1 MGYEIDSILTEVRL
15 PQDKLDKRTEAIS
28 SLLEGSKTTLL
39 KLQSVI
45 GLLTFA
51 CAVVVPGRA
60 FLRCLTDLMVGVR
73 KPHYHIRITG
83 EVKQDLHVWLNFL
96 STYNG
101 KSMFLSEMFL
111 DPEVLH
117 IYTDVAKNVGFAAVF
132 KTHWF
137 WGTWPSWCSEQN
149 ITLLEL
155 MPILLALETWGYK
168 MKNSVV
174 VLYTDNEAL
183 LSVINKQS
191 SKEKLVMVLV
201 RRLVILVHRWKS
213 SEHCIHKQTPGHLH
227 SQSCPQHWPDEG
239 RTSTAKPGIGA
250 EHPSSIQASL
260 GVVRGVCTFTKYSGC
275 NSSYWTV
282 SLPFYSVHEETAV
295 CSSHHNFLCLGNWL
309 CTQTGWHKWSSKLL
323 LR

>member
-1 MGYEIDSILTEVRL
+1 MCSDINVPMAPEKTIGPATVINFMGYEIDSILSEVRL
-15 PQDKLDKRTEAIS
+15 PQDQLDKSTQAIS
-28 SLLEGSKTTLL
+28 SLLEGSKTTLR
-39 KLQSVI
+39 KLQLVI
-45 GLLTFA
+45 GLLNFA

-60 FLRCLTDLMVGVR
+60 FLRRLIDLTVGVR

-117 IYTDVAKNVGFAAVF
+117 IHTDAAKNVGFAAVF

-137 WGTWPSWCSEQN
+137 WKTWPSWWSEQN

-174 VLYTDNEAL
+174 VLHTDNEAL
-183 LSVINKQS
+183 VSVINKQP

-201 RRLVILVHRWKS
+201 RRLVVADLRCNIVCQAQHVPGYLS
-213 SEHCIHKQTPGHLH
+213 LIH
-227 SQSCPQHWPDEG
+227 
-239 RTSTAKPGIGA
+239 I
-250 EHPSSIQASL
+250 
-260 GVVRGVCTFTKYSGC
+260 
-275 NSSYWTV
+275 
-282 SLPFYSVHEETAV
+282 
-295 CSSHHNFLCLGNWL
+295 
-309 CTQTGWHKWSSKLL
+309 
-323 LR
+323 